1 MNILMISDVYFPRIN
16 GVSTSI
22 QTFRES
28 LDAQGI
34 QVTLVAPEY
43 PGAKEEA
50 TRAEEMISI
59 PSRRVPF
66 DPEDRLMRRDAL
78 ARLPKRLQDRHFDLV
93 HVQTPFSAHYAGLK
107 LARARGIPCLA
118 TYHTHFEEYFH
129 HYLPILPRP
138 LARLLTRRLA
148 RSQCNALDAVVVPS
162 QAMRNALQ
170 DYGVTK
176 PMHVLPT
183 GIPMEKFASGDRRG
197 FRQHHGIAD
206 DEPVALYVGRVAL
219 EKNLDFLLDATRHA
233 LLRNPALRLVI
244 AGEGPALAG
253 LKRHSAALGI
263 AERVLFVGYL
273 DRQREL
279 PDCYAA
285 ADLFAFP
292 SKTETQGLVLLEAMA
307 MGLPTLGIPA
317 MGAAEILGPRL
328 GAVCAPDNP
337 AEFGI
342 LMAELLAD
350 RQRLAA
356 LSVEAREFAG
366 EWAAPER
373 ARQLATLYRSLG
385 SSLQLSEGPA
395 LQLPEGPAP

>member
-1 MNILMISDVYFPRIN
+1 MHILMISDVYFPRIN

-22 QTFRES
+22 ETFRET
-28 LDAQGI
+28 LGAEGI

-43 PGAKEEA
+43 PGSTAANSVEV
-50 TRAEEMISI
+50 ISI

-66 DPEDRLMRRDAL
+66 DPEDRLMRRADL
-78 ARLPKRLQDRHFDLV
+78 ARLPQILQGRHFDLV
-93 HVQTPFSAHYAGLK
+93 HVQTPFVAHYAGLK
-107 LARARGIPCLA
+107 LARARRIPCLT

-148 RSQCNALDAVVVPS
+148 RSQCNALDAIVVPS

-170 DYGVTK
+170 GYGVTT
-176 PMHVLPT
+176 PLHVLPT
-183 GIPMEKFASGDRRG
+183 GIPMEKFASGNRHG
-197 FRQHHGIAD
+197 FRQRHGIAV

-233 LLRNPALRLVI
+233 LVRNPAMRLVI

-253 LKRHSAALGI
+253 LKRQAAMLGI
-263 AERVLFVGYL
+263 AEKVLFVGYL
-273 DRQREL
+273 DREREL

-328 GAVCAPDNP
+328 GAVCAPDN
-337 AEFGI
+337 AADFGA
-342 LMAELLAD
+342 LMAEILAD
-350 RQRLAA
+350 PPRLAD
-356 LSVEAREFAG
+356 LSVEARKFAG
-366 EWAAPER
+366 EWAAPGR
-373 ARQLATLYRSLG
+373 ARQLAALYRTLG
-385 SSLQLSEGPA
+385 NRPPTLQGPRPVHSA
-395 LQLPEGPAP
+395 

>member
-22 QTFRES
+22 QTFRET
-28 LDAQGI
+28 LGAEGV

-43 PGAKEEA
+43 PGASGDPDDDEVIA
-50 TRAEEMISI
+50 I

-66 DPEDRLMRRDAL
+66 DPEDRLMRRGDL
-78 ARLPKRLQDRHFDLV
+78 ARLSQRLQGRHFDLV
-93 HVQTPFSAHYAGLK
+93 HVQTPFVAHYAGLK

-138 LARLLTRRLA
+138 FARLLTRRLA

-176 PMHVLPT
+176 PLHVLPT
-183 GIPMEKFASGDRRG
+183 GIPLEKFTRGDRQG
-197 FRQHHGIAD
+197 FRQRYGIAD
-206 DEPVALYVGRVAL
+206 GEAVALYVGRVAL
-219 EKNLDFLLDATRHA
+219 EKNLGFLLEATRHA
-233 LLRNPALRLVI
+233 LARHPALRLVI

-253 LKRHSAALGI
+253 LKRQAAALGI
-263 AERVLFVGYL
+263 EKKVLFAGYL
-273 DRQREL
+273 DREQEL

-285 ADLFAFP
+285 ADLFTFP

-317 MGAAEILGPRL
+317 MGAAEILGPQR
-328 GAVCAPDNP
+328 GAVCAPDN
-337 AEFGI
+337 AADFGALI
-342 LMAELLAD
+342 ADLLGD
-350 RQRLAA
+350 SKRLRG
-356 LSVEAREFAG
+356 LSTDARNFAC

-373 ARQLATLYRSLG
+373 ASQLATLYRTLRRLASPPRVIRP
-385 SSLQLSEGPA
+385 STPIQSA
-395 LQLPEGPAP
+395 